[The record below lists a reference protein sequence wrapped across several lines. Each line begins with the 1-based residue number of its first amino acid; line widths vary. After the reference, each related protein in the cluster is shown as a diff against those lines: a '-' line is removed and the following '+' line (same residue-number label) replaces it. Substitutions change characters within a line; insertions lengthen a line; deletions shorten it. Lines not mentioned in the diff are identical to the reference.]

1 MAKNLGRTR
10 THFKLGLE
18 WKSVTIYRL
27 AVHSHPLR
35 STPRVVRRRRPV
47 RGMVAVEV
55 AFILP
60 VLITLMLGLWEV
72 GRMIEVNQNLSAA
85 VREGGRIAAGGSVGG
100 TSVTVAMVQS
110 QVRDYMT
117 AAGIPSA
124 AVNGCTVTVANLSS
138 NSWTDPGDAIP
149 LDKFSVSVTIPA
161 GAAFQ
166 SLRWGLMSTITGM
179 TSITV
184 TSIWYSANDS
194 KLTVSSTL
202 PF

>member
-1 MAKNLGRTR
+1 
-10 THFKLGLE
+10 
-18 WKSVTIYRL
+18 
-27 AVHSHPLR
+27 
-35 STPRVVRRRRPV
+35 
-47 RGMVAVEV
+47 MVAVEV

-60 VLITLMLGLWEV
+60 VLITLMFGLWEV

-85 VREGGRIAAGGSVGG
+85 VREGGRIAAGGSVDN
-100 TSVTVAMVQS
+100 TSVTVAMVRS
-110 QVRDYMT
+110 QVQNYMT
-117 AAGIPSA
+117 AAGLPTA
-124 AVNGCTVTVANLSS
+124 AVSGSTVTVTNLSS
-138 NSWTDPGDAIP
+138 NTWTDPGDAKP

-161 GAAFQ
+161 GAPFQ

-184 TSIWYSANDS
+184 TSYWYSANDS